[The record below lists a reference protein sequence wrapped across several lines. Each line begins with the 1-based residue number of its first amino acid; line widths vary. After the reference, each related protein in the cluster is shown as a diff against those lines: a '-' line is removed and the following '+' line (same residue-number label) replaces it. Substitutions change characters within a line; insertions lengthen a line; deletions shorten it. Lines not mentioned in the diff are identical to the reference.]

1 MSRPPRLE
9 FAGALWH
16 VTARGNEKRDVF
28 RDDADRELFLSTLAR
43 TVGLFR
49 WTLHAWVLMGN
60 HYHLLV
66 ETPEPTLS
74 RGMRQLNG
82 LYTQAFNRRHR
93 RSGHLFQGRFKSI
106 LVHRET
112 HFLELAR
119 YIVLNPVRLGVA
131 RSARAW
137 PWSSFRATAGLA
149 AAPPWL
155 ETEATLR
162 RFGAKRSAAEEA
174 YRKFVAEGKGSGYE
188 PWEQVTAQTCLGPD
202 EFLEEVGRR
211 AGKPGGAE
219 GTRRPRPARPAS
231 LPERLGE
238 AAERLGV
245 SLDEMKRHPRWHI
258 RERRLL
264 AWDVRQRGLFR
275 LSEIGAALG
284 VKAAQVSVLVKGGE
298 ELAASGGRLARKLL
312 AGRPL

>member
-16 VTARGNEKRDVF
+16 VTSRGNEKREVF
-28 RDDADRELFLSTLAR
+28 RDDADRTVFLSILGR
-43 TVGLFR
+43 TVALFR
-49 WTLHAWVLMGN
+49 WTLHAYVLMGN
-60 HYHLLV
+60 HFHLLV

-82 LYTQAFNRRHR
+82 LYTQAFNRRHG
-93 RSGHLFQGRFKSI
+93 RSGHLFQGRFKSV

-119 YIVLNPVRLGVA
+119 YVVLSPVRAGAA

-137 PWSSFRATAGLA
+137 PWSSYRATAGVA
-149 AAPPWL
+149 AAPAWL
-155 ETEATLR
+155 ETDATLR
-162 RFGAKRSAAEEA
+162 CFGAKRSASEEA
-174 YRKFVAEGKGSGYE
+174 YRRFVIEGKNSGYD
-188 PWEQVTAQTCLGPD
+188 PWKQVRGQVFLGPD
-202 EFLEEVGRR
+202 EFLAQAERR
-211 AGKPGGAE
+211 AAKQGGE
-219 GTRRPRPARPAS
+219 WTTRRPRLARTPS
-231 LPERLGE
+231 LSERLRE

-245 SLDEMKRHPRWHI
+245 PLEEMRRHPRWHI

-275 LSEIGAALG
+275 LEEIGAALG
-284 VKAAQVSVLVKGGE
+284 VRAAQVSVLVRGGE
-298 ELAASGGRLARKLL
+298 AHAESGDRLARKLL
-312 AGRPL
+312 SGRPL